1 MLRPIFLAV
10 TALVFLGASLAEAQT
25 VRFLTSV
32 GAFDMRLNPTD
43 NPNLQAHVDN
53 LVAYVGSGRYHAGVV
68 NRAPNDFVLQ
78 LGGFM
83 GEGVSVDTIPLGG
96 FDPTDAFNNVTVDAN
111 NDGNVDFNT
120 NGLTNTRGTVSLALA
135 AGDANSGTS
144 SFFVN
149 IADNTFLDNQSFV
162 PFAVIDNMATID
174 RIMALQKVDLSSQ
187 VGQPGSLAYTDVP
200 VTDDGELVVLESI
213 MVISESSF
221 AFEGP
226 IRSAAGL
233 PEKGSPASLN
243 VNAMGLSATSGAV
256 NGSSAS
262 LLSSSSTSAPE
273 PAAIVLLSLGGL
285 LAARRR
291 R

>member
-1 MLRPIFLAV
+1 MLRPILPAV
-10 TALVFLGASLAEAQT
+10 IALLVLGASLTEAQT

-43 NPNLQAHVDN
+43 NPNLQSHIDN

-68 NRAPNDFVLQ
+68 NRAPDGFVLQ

-83 GEGVSVDTIPLGG
+83 GEGVSIDTLPLGG
-96 FDPTDAFNNVTVDAN
+96 FDATDAFNNVTVDAN
-111 NDGNVDFNT
+111 NDGQVDFST

-149 IADNTFLDNQSFV
+149 IGDNSFLDSQNFV

-174 RIMALQKVDLSSQ
+174 RIMALEKVDLSSQ

-200 VTDDGELVVLESI
+200 VTADGELVVLESI

-221 AFEGP
+221 SFEGP

-243 VNAMGLSATSGAV
+243 ISDMGLAATSGSAPS
-256 NGSSAS
+256 SSAS
-262 LLSSSSTSAPE
+262 ALSASTASAPE
-273 PAAIVLLSLGGL
+273 PAALVLLSLSGL